1 MADTAEPGKT
11 NNSGEKF
18 GMQKL
23 NCGFYIAIVGLGLTT
38 VTAIAMMVFNFTEA
52 SDIGSILGLYTSV
65 IGTLVGAFIG
75 AEIGA
80 SGKEQTE
87 KMNLTLEK
95 EKAEAQKYF
104 EEYKRGLNVKLK
116 EVETDL
122 MTFKKQS
129 KGSIPEEE
137 LEEVRAKL
145 NRMMSSSNYFTKVE

>member
-1 MADTAEPGKT
+1 MADTAEPTTTGT
-11 NNSGEKF
+11 SGDEVEIR
-18 GMQKL
+18 KL
-23 NCGFYIAIVGLGLTT
+23 NCGLYIAIIGLVLTT
-38 VTAIAMMVFNFTEA
+38 ITAIAMMFFNFETA
-52 SDIGSILGLYTSV
+52 SDIGSIIGLYTSV

-87 KMNLTLEK
+87 KMNLALEK
-95 EKAEAQKYF
+95 EKAEDKRYF

-116 EVETDL
+116 EVENDL
-122 MTFKKQS
+122 LAFKKES
-129 KGSIPEEE
+129 TGNIPEEE